1 MRNCA
6 IYSSQFDLDQLFE
19 LIQSIYPE
27 GTIERRE
34 DKTHIQVTQKKWL
47 SKKTKGFNIM
57 TSQTHPEEFTT
68 MIQGMLGFL
77 SQIEGRN
84 ASLQEKVLIKCSTL
98 NMVVGI
104 ETEED
109 ISEEFFGELLWLA
122 DALDAVIFWG
132 GGSLLNA
139 QGQLLL
145 DVNGESEVE
154 DYTVTAH
161 TSFLDG
167 DSPQSESGI
176 QRKARSEQ
184 LLTEQGIPYNAH
196 LPARAGDEH
205 TTIRSKEEVARRAV
219 ALCLAALKGEC
230 LGAGE
235 SADDTAALVQE
246 VIDKYEADSFFSPVE
261 KRFIDQYGAEQQEII
276 SFSWGYE
283 AYHVMLWALG
293 YVKELGAPT
302 ELCNVGKDVGYLQ
315 QKDSFTD
322 FLSDASLRNKSKIL
336 DEADLIYRYNWVCV
350 DSRVNDKTPPA
361 GLNGGVAYE
370 RHRALNWLI
379 CYLDLAW
386 DDVRTDT

>member
-6 IYSSQFDLDQLFE
+6 LYSSQFDLDQLFE
-19 LIQSIYPE
+19 LIQSIYPQDK
-27 GTIERRE
+27 IIRKE
-34 DKTHIQVTQKKWL
+34 DKTHIQVIRKKWL

-57 TSQTHPEEFTT
+57 TSQTHPEEFAS
-68 MIQGMLGFL
+68 MMNGMMGFM

-84 ASLQEKVLIKCSTL
+84 PAVQEKVLIKCSTL
-98 NMVVGI
+98 NMVIGI

-109 ISEEFFGELLWLA
+109 ISEEFFQELLKLA
-122 DALDAVIFWG
+122 QGLDAVIFWG
-132 GGSLLNA
+132 GGSLLDA

-154 DYTVTAH
+154 DYQVTAH
-161 TSFLDG
+161 TSLLD
-167 DSPQSESGI
+167 DVRPPSESGTR
-176 QRKARSEQ
+176 RKENSESIMAA
-184 LLTEQGIPYNAH
+184 QGIPFNVH

-205 TTIRSKEEVARRAV
+205 TTIRSVEEVAQRAV

-235 SADDTAALVQE
+235 SPEDTAALVQE
-246 VIDKYEADSFFSPVE
+246 VIDKYDAASFFSPAE
-261 KRFIDQYGAEQQEII
+261 KRFIEQHGAQQQEVIT
-276 SFSWGYE
+276 FSWGYE

-293 YVKELGAPT
+293 YVDGLGAPV
-302 ELCNVGKDVGYLQ
+302 ELCNVGQAVGYLQ
-315 QKDSFTD
+315 QKDSFED
-322 FLSDASLRNKSKIL
+322 FLAGASLRSKSEIL
-336 DEADLIYRYNWVCV
+336 DAADLIYRYNWVCV
-350 DSRVNDKTPPA
+350 NSRINEQTPPA

-379 CYLDLAW
+379 CYMDQEW

>member
-19 LIQSIYPE
+19 MIQSIYPQD
-27 GTIERRE
+27 TIERKE
-34 DKTHIQVTQKKWL
+34 DKTHIQVTRKKL
-47 SKKTKGFNIM
+47 FSKKTKGFNIM
-57 TSQTHPEEFTT
+57 TSQTHPEEFTA

-77 SQIEGRN
+77 SQIEGKN

-109 ISEEFFGELLWLA
+109 ISEEFFNELLHLA
-122 DALDAVIFWG
+122 DELDAVIFWG

-154 DYTVTAH
+154 DYQVTAH
-161 TSFLDG
+161 TRFLD
-167 DSPQSESGI
+167 DVRPPSESATL
-176 QRKARSEQ
+176 RKERSEQ
-184 LLTEQGIPYNAH
+184 LLTEQGIPFNVH
-196 LPARAGDEH
+196 LPARAGDED
-205 TTIRSKEEVARRAV
+205 TTIRSVEQVAERAV
-219 ALCLAALKGEC
+219 ALCIAALKGEC

-235 SADDTAALVQE
+235 SAEDTAALVQE
-246 VIDKYEADSFFSPVE
+246 VIDKYDAASFFSPVE
-261 KRFIDQYGAEQQEII
+261 RRFVEQLGAEHQEVI

-283 AYHVMLWALG
+283 AYHVLLWALG
-293 YVKELGAPT
+293 YVKELGAPVN
-302 ELCNVGKDVGYLQ
+302 LCNVGQDVGYLQ
-315 QKDSFTD
+315 QCDDVEAFVAGAQ
-322 FLSDASLRNKSKIL
+322 FRAKSEIL
-336 DEADLIYRYNWVCV
+336 DAADLIYRYNWVCV
-350 DSRVNDKTPPA
+350 DSRVKEQTPPA

-379 CYLDLAW
+379 CYMDQDW

>member
-6 IYSSQFDLDQLFE
+6 IYSSQFDLEQLYE
-19 LIQSIYPE
+19 IIQSIYPDASIQR
-27 GTIERRE
+27 GE
-34 DKTHIQVTQKKWL
+34 DQTHIQVTRKKWF

-57 TSQTHPEEFTT
+57 TSQTHPEEFGT

-84 ASLQEKVLIKCSTL
+84 AALQEKVLIKCSTL
-98 NMVVGI
+98 NMVIGI

-109 ISEEFFGELLWLA
+109 ISEEFFNELLQLA
-122 DALDAVIFWG
+122 EALDAVIFWG

-161 TSFLDG
+161 TSYLD
-167 DSPQSESGI
+167 DTRPPSADASE
-176 QRKARSEQ
+176 RKAHSEQ
-184 LLTEQGIPYNAH
+184 RLTEEGIPYNVN
-196 LPARAGDEH
+196 LPARAGEKD
-205 TTIRSKEEVARRAV
+205 TTIRTKEEVAQRAV
-219 ALCLAALKGEC
+219 ALCLAALKDEC

-235 SADDTAALVQE
+235 SDDDTAALVQE
-246 VIDKYEADSFFSPVE
+246 VIDKYDASSFFSPDE
-261 KRFIDQYGAEQQEII
+261 KSFLDQHGAEQQDVIR
-276 SFSWGYE
+276 FSWGYE

-293 YVKELGAPT
+293 YVEELGAPT
-302 ELCNVGKDVGYLQ
+302 ELCNVSKDVGYLQ
-315 QKDSFTD
+315 QKDSFAE
-322 FLSDASLRNKSKIL
+322 FLSEATLRSKNEIL

-350 DSRVNDKTPPA
+350 NSRIKGEAAPA
-361 GLNGGVAYE
+361 GLNPGVAYE

-379 CYLDLAW
+379 CYLDQDW
-386 DDVRTDT
+386 DEVRTDT

>member
-6 IYSSQFDLDQLFE
+6 IYSSQFDLDQLFDM
-19 LIQSIYPE
+19 IQSIYPQD
-27 GTIERRE
+27 TIECRE
-34 DKTHIQVTQKKWL
+34 DKTHIQVTRKKL
-47 SKKTKGFNIM
+47 FSKKTKGFNIM

-77 SQIEGRN
+77 SQIEGKN
-84 ASLQEKVLIKCSTL
+84 PPLQEKVLIKCSTL

-109 ISEEFFGELLWLA
+109 ISEEFFNELLHLA
-122 DALDAVIFWG
+122 DALDGVIFWG

-139 QGQLLL
+139 QGNLLL

-154 DYTVTAH
+154 DYNVTAH
-161 TSFLDG
+161 TSFLD
-167 DSPQSESGI
+167 DIRPPSESAML
-176 QRKARSEQ
+176 RKERSEQ
-184 LLTEQGIPYNAH
+184 LLTEQGIPFNIH
-196 LPARAGDEH
+196 LPARAGEEH
-205 TTIRSKEEVARRAV
+205 TTTRSVQEVARRAV
-219 ALCLAALKGEC
+219 ALCIAALKGEC

-235 SADDTAALVQE
+235 SAEDTAALVQE
-246 VIDKYEADSFFSPVE
+246 VIDKYDATSFFSPVE
-261 KRFIDQYGAEQQEII
+261 RRFVEQHGAEHQEVI

-293 YVKELGAPT
+293 YVKELGAPVK
-302 ELCNVGKDVGYLQ
+302 LCNVGQDVGYLQ
-315 QKDSFTD
+315 QCDDVEAFV
-322 FLSDASLRNKSKIL
+322 AGAQLRAKSEIL
-336 DEADLIYRYNWVCV
+336 DAADLIYRYNWVCV
-350 DSRVNDKTPPA
+350 DSRVKGQTPPG

-379 CYLDLAW
+379 CYLDQDW